1 MIRRDAGAHYNLG
14 CMYALGEGVEMDEE
28 KKVYHYEKAAIGGHP
43 KARYNLACIEC
54 KKGNMER
61 AAKHFIIAANL
72 GDENSMKEL
81 WEEFKGGN
89 ITKEELEATLRSH
102 QVALDA
108 MKSPEREKVEEAIK
122 NGCPIAAI
130 KLI

>member
-1 MIRRDAGAHYNLG
+1 
-14 CMYALGEGVEMDEE
+14 
-28 KKVYHYEKAAIGGHP
+28 
-43 KARYNLACIEC
+43 
-54 KKGNMER
+54 
-61 AAKHFIIAANL
+61 
-72 GDENSMKEL
+72 L
-81 WEEFKGGN
+81 WEEFKDGN
-89 ITKEELEATLRSH
+89 ITKEELEATLRS